1 MFFFYKWFFES
12 GFLYECQTIFFFMKI
27 CSIKPSPQPPGQ
39 QYPVIGQPNVSRLF
53 RSLTGGRRIQEGA
66 YIVCTYRR
74 KNVFEHSVQS
84 ELILLN
90 FCRTMFYMFIQFVH
104 DLDSCKTK
112 GRFLAALF
120 IPKYTYKQR
129 IDILSLKNNKYN
141 VKKVSNNLL

>member
-1 MFFFYKWFFES
+1 MFFLK
-12 GFLYECQTIFFFMKI
+12 GFLKVAFYMSVKLYFFFMKI

-141 VKKVSNNLL
+141 VQKVSNNLL